1 MCEGFTQAL
10 SDVRYAVITGRRH
23 LRAAEQFVDWTGRHG
38 LAVSDVNV
46 QALARFGRHLARCRC
61 RYAHANR
68 IDVLNGARIFLMYL
82 RDAYLIPA
90 AALNDAVQ
98 DPMLLSEFSDWMR
111 QQRGTCATTLANYR
125 RPIVHVRIVPLGRGA
140 ARLTLFPVC
149 E

>member
-1 MCEGFTQAL
+1 MLSDFFAARWRIRALRDGPAGAVFEGFAQAL
-10 SDVRYAVITGRRH
+10 SDMRYAVITGRR
-23 LRAAEQFVDWTGRHG
+23 
-38 LAVSDVNV
+38 
-46 QALARFGRHLARCRC
+46 RC

-98 DPMLLSEFSDWMR
+98 IRCSYPSSQTGCVSSVAPVR
-111 QQRGTCATTLANYR
+111 QRSRITAGRSSTC
-125 RPIVHVRIVPLGRGA
+125 
-140 ARLTLFPVC
+140 

>member
-1 MCEGFTQAL
+1 
-10 SDVRYAVITGRRH
+10 
-23 LRAAEQFVDWTGRHG
+23 
-38 LAVSDVNV
+38 
-46 QALARFGRHLARCRC
+46 
-61 RYAHANR
+61 
-68 IDVLNGARIFLMYL
+68 MYL

-125 RPIVHVRIVPLGRGA
+125 PIVHLRIVPLGRGA
-140 ARLTLFPVC
+140 ARLTLFPIC